1 MKALKSPN
9 LLDSFRNAL
18 NGLRYALQT
27 QRNARIHLTVTLLIL
42 GIGLWLGLTLIEWCL
57 IILCIGMVWMAE
69 LSNTVLEN
77 VVDLLS
83 PDYHVLA
90 KTAKDVKASV
100 VVVASLS
107 AVLVGVLILGPKL
120 LLQIQSLLQYQ

>member
-1 MKALKSPN
+1 MKPQRSPS
-9 LLDSFRNAL
+9 LPASFGNAF

-27 QRNARIHLTVTLLIL
+27 QRNARIHLTVTLVVLAA
-42 GIGLWLGLTLIEWCL
+42 GLWLGLDLVEWCL
-57 IILCIGMVWMAE
+57 IILSIGMVWMAE

-90 KTAKDVKASV
+90 KTAKDVKAGV
-100 VVVASLS
+100 VVMASLS
-107 AVLVGVLILGPKL
+107 AALVGVLVFGPKL
-120 LLQIQSLLQYQ
+120 LQLL

>member
-1 MKALKSPN
+1 MKPQRSPS
-9 LLDSFRNAL
+9 LPASFGNAF

-27 QRNARIHLTVTLLIL
+27 QRNARIHLTVTLVVLMA
-42 GIGLWLGLTLIEWCL
+42 GLWLGLNLVEWCL
-57 IILCIGMVWMAE
+57 IILSIGMVWMAE

-90 KTAKDVKASV
+90 KTAKDVKAGV
-100 VVVASLS
+100 VVMASLS
-107 AVLVGVLILGPKL
+107 AVLVGVLVFGPKL
-120 LLQIQSLLQYQ
+120 LQLL

>member
-1 MKALKSPN
+1 MKPQRSPS
-9 LLDSFRNAL
+9 LPASFGNAF

-27 QRNARIHLTVTLLIL
+27 QRNARIHLTVTLVVLAA
-42 GIGLWLGLTLIEWCL
+42 GLWLGLNLMEWCL
-57 IILCIGMVWMAE
+57 IILSIGMVWMAE

-90 KTAKDVKASV
+90 KTAKDVKAGV
-100 VVVASLS
+100 VVMASLS
-107 AVLVGVLILGPKL
+107 AALVGVLVFGPKL
-120 LLQIQSLLQYQ
+120 LQLL

>member
-1 MKALKSPN
+1 MKPQRSPS
-9 LLDSFRNAL
+9 LPASFGNAF

-27 QRNARIHLTVTLLIL
+27 QRNARIHLTVTLVVLAA
-42 GIGLWLGLTLIEWCL
+42 GLWLGLNLVEWCL
-57 IILCIGMVWMAE
+57 IILSIGMVWMAE

-90 KTAKDVKASV
+90 KTAKDVKAGV
-100 VVVASLS
+100 VVMASLS
-107 AVLVGVLILGPKL
+107 AALVGVLVFGPKL
-120 LLQIQSLLQYQ
+120 LQLL

>member
-1 MKALKSPN
+1 MKPMRSPS
-9 LLDSFRNAL
+9 LLASFRNAFG
-18 NGLRYALQT
+18 GLRYALLT
-27 QRNARIHLTVTLLIL
+27 QRNARIHLTFTVAVLLA
-42 GIGLWLGLTLIEWCL
+42 GLWLGLSLVEWCL
-57 IILCIGMVWMAE
+57 IILSIGMVWMAE

-83 PDYHVLA
+83 PEYHELA

-107 AVLVGVLILGPKL
+107 AVLVGILVLGPEL
-120 LLQIQSLLQYQ
+120 LRRLLNLIP

>member
-1 MKALKSPN
+1 MKPPRTPS
-9 LLDSFRNAL
+9 LLVSFGNAF

-27 QRNARIHLTVTLLIL
+27 QRNARIHLTVTVIVL
-42 GIGLWLGLTLIEWCL
+42 GIGFWLGLSLMEWCL

-83 PDYHVLA
+83 PDYHALA
-90 KTAKDVKASV
+90 KIAKDVKAGV
-100 VVVASLS
+100 VVVASFS

-120 LLQIQSLLQYQ
+120 LLLL